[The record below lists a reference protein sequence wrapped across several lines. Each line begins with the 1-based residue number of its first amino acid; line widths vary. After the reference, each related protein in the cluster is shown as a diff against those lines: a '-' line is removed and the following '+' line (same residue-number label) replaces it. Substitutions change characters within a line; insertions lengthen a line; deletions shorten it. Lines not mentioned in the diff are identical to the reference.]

1 MTTNHDAYEW
11 RLLKKNLTGTWGI
24 LPVMSGSLY
33 IQMNEPG
40 SGELK
45 IPATSGIAAHVEVGT
60 FAELYYRGAYRGGF
74 FVENIATGYADDTE
88 GEGHIVSLSGRGAM
102 ALLDDAIVWDDGISR
117 VDGKKKF
124 PLKTEADVLLT
135 LVAEAKSRGCFP
147 ALSTDFTAV
156 VDSDNEAWTDLQE
169 FEFDVGMTLTEVV
182 GEMVDL
188 GMEVRVVPNHSGGFV
203 LQAYKSMGSDKSL
216 EQYFR
221 IGTNCKEVGYNRI
234 GTKVKNALRVKYKG
248 GYMSRNDADSKNA
261 YRRREELY
269 DASNASSSYTAG
281 MYANAHLQNVK
292 EPFEEISVEVLDD
305 VRPYLF
311 VDYDL
316 GDWVKLD
323 RFGTEEKRRVNSAH
337 IKFTDEWARV
347 QVDLNSAFQENE
359 IKMWKDIERLK
370 HRFEHDSNQLDVALW
385 VALSDPDQFT
395 GNGIYAMAQQ
405 ADKLYIGGEFTRIGG
420 IAANNVA
427 VYDLVAQTFS
437 PLGAGLTGEAWDTD
451 HTISRGPLCRAILV
465 DGGDVYFT
473 GVFKTAGETT
483 CNSIARWNGTAWSA
497 LANGLGWKHN
507 ALLDDGG
514 FSLAKYGSDIM
525 IGGHFDIGGTGGYAD
540 YGDAGTI
547 HGITAWDGSGYSKIS
562 DAVVNGHVV
571 RAMVVDGSVLY
582 FGGNMPQQ
590 VQTWNGLTIGALM
603 SPNEMLGEVYALA
616 IADGDLIAAGS
627 IYKFGETD
635 LFGVARYTGSTWES
649 VGEGFDLDIDITNR
663 FVYGLAVYLSDIY
676 AVGKFIK
683 TKDNVETSL
692 VAQWDGSSW
701 LALNKG
707 GYPNTRI
714 MHCAVPIGGDLIV
727 GGTFAGVGNVI
738 ENDVPSKAMARWVTS
753 FPSLIQHLENKCSC
767 NIAGMLAGAPEKGA
781 LDDADKFGIWNSA
794 NGQFASVKWETIIAN
809 IEATLLTGTADRL
822 AIFNNTGDL
831 AAGAELIWDTTYKV
845 LSIGLVDPIV
855 HDAGS
860 YASLRQTSEGGG
872 ASNFLTTYSDTTASF
887 ITGIRT
893 RGTSISPSAVKK
905 DDALLRIRGWGHDG
919 TALSSSRT
927 AIYMAADEDWD
938 TSHHGTRLE
947 FHTTPKAATTMEL
960 AASLDGDGNLDIKSG
975 GKYKVG
981 GSNLIATA
989 TDLGGA
995 SPSDLIAPSQKAAK
1009 TYIDAK
1015 SAEWDERSET
1025 WTRTDNHTFTLTGD
1039 QTATYRKGR
1048 KVRYKDGGSY
1058 EYGVIKS
1065 ATYDGGTD
1073 KTTVTLIANDD
1084 YAMAAGA
1091 ISDTALSDMTNPP
1104 GFPDYF
1110 NYTPVLSCSGSMTI
1124 SSSTIGLARWRA
1136 DGSMMTVWHNISL
1149 KLGGTANTTIFVKLP
1164 ANAFIGAF
1172 AAAVNCRDTGS
1183 GQRPVGAGQIVG
1195 TNFDYRL
1202 ADVSNWTVGGSSNA
1216 AILGSGSY
1224 PF

>member
-1 MTTNHDAYEW
+1 MTTASDTYEW
-11 RLLKKNLTGTWGI
+11 KLLKKNLTATWGI
-24 LPVMSGSLY
+24 LPVISGSLY
-33 IQMNEPG
+33 IQINEAG

-45 IPATSGIAAHVEVGT
+45 IPASSAIAANVEVGT

-74 FVENIATGYADDTE
+74 FVENIQTGYADDTE
-88 GEGHIVSLSGRGAM
+88 NEGREMSLSGRGAM
-102 ALLDDAIVWDDGISR
+102 AMLDDAIVWDDGISR

-124 PLKTEADVLLT
+124 PLKTSADVLLS
-135 LVAEAKSRGCFP
+135 LLAEAKARGCFP
-147 ALSTDFTAV
+147 SLSADFTAIL
-156 VDSDNEAWTDLQE
+156 DSDGNAWTDLQE
-169 FEFDVGMTLTEVV
+169 FEFDVGMTLSDVV
-182 GEMVDL
+182 GEMVGL

-216 EQYFR
+216 EQFFR
-221 IGTNCKEVGYNRI
+221 IGTNCKGVGYNRV

-248 GYMSRNDADSKNA
+248 GYMTKKDTDSKNA
-261 YRRREELY
+261 YRRREEFY
-269 DASNASSSYTAG
+269 DAASAGSSYTAG

-305 VRPYLF
+305 VPPHLF

-323 RFGTEEKRRVNSAH
+323 RYGTEEKRRVNSAH

-347 QVDLNSAFQENE
+347 QVDLNSVFQENE
-359 IKMWKDIERLK
+359 IKMWRDIERLK
-370 HRFEHDSNQLDVALW
+370 HRFAHDSNQLDVALW
-385 VALSDPDQFT
+385 VGLSDPAQFT
-395 GNGIYAMAQQ
+395 GTEIRAMAQQ
-405 ADKLYIGGEFTRIGG
+405 ADKLYIGGAFTRIGG

-427 VYDLVAQTFS
+427 VYDLVSQTFS
-437 PLGAGLTGEAWDTD
+437 ALGTGLTESVADFYGSVP
-451 HTISRGPLCRAILV
+451 IGPICRAILV

-473 GVFKTAGETT
+473 GAFKKAGGTT
-483 CNSIARWNGTAWSA
+483 CNSIARWNGATWSA
-497 LANGLGWKHN
+497 LANGLGWLHVVN
-507 ALLDDGG
+507 QDDGG

-525 IGGHFDIGGTGGYAD
+525 VGGHFNIGVGGGYAD
-540 YGDAGTI
+540 YLDGDTI
-547 HGITAWDGSGYSKIS
+547 HGLAAWDGSAYSKIS
-562 DAVVNGHVV
+562 SAIGFSNAVF
-571 RAMVVDGSVLY
+571 AQIVDGSILY
-582 FGGNMPQQ
+582 FGGDMDQQ
-590 VQTWNGLTIGALM
+590 VQTWNGLTVGALM
-603 SPNEMLGEVYALA
+603 SPAEMTGHVYALT
-616 IADGDLIAAGS
+616 IADDSLIAGGS
-627 IYKFGETD
+627 ISKFGTTD
-635 LFGVARYTGSTWES
+635 LFGVARYTDPGWES
-649 VGEGFDLDIDITNR
+649 VGEGFDLEIDITNR
-663 FVYGLAVYLSDIY
+663 FVSGLAVYMSDIY

-683 TKDNVETSL
+683 TKDGVETSL

-701 LALNKG
+701 ITLNKG
-707 GYPNTRI
+707 GYTDSDT
-714 MHCAVPIGGDLIV
+714 MYCAIPIGGDLIV
-727 GGTFAGVGNVI
+727 GGSFNGVGNVVAG
-738 ENDVPSKAMARWVTS
+738 DVPSKALARWVTS

-767 NIAGMLAGAPEKGA
+767 DIAGMLAGAPEKGA
-781 LDDADKFGIWNSA
+781 LADADKFGIYNSA

-927 AIYMAADEDWD
+927 AIYMVADEDWD

-947 FHTTPKAATTMEL
+947 FHTTPKATTTLAL

-995 SPSDLIAPSQKAAK
+995 SPSDLVAPSQKAAK

-1015 SAEWDERSET
+1015 SADWDERSET
-1025 WTRTDNHTFTLTGD
+1025 WTRTDNHTFTLAGD

-1124 SSSTIGLARWRA
+1124 SSSTIGLACWRA
-1136 DGSMMTVWHNISL
+1136 DGSMMTVWHNIDL
-1149 KLGGTANTTIFVKLP
+1149 QLGGTAHTTIFVKLP
-1164 ANAFIGAF
+1164 ANTLIGAL

-1183 GQRPVGAGQIVG
+1183 GQRPVGAGQIAG
-1195 TNFDYRL
+1195 TNFAYRL

>member
-1 MTTNHDAYEW
+1 MTTASDTYEW
-11 RLLKKNLTGTWGI
+11 KLLKKNLTATWGI
-24 LPVMSGSLY
+24 LPVISGSLY
-33 IQMNEPG
+33 IQINEAG

-45 IPATSGIAAHVEVGT
+45 IPASSAIAANVEVGT

-74 FVENIATGYADDTE
+74 FVENIQTGYADDTE
-88 GEGHIVSLSGRGAM
+88 NEGREMSLSGRGAM
-102 ALLDDAIVWDDGISR
+102 AMLDDAIVWDDGISR

-124 PLKTEADVLLT
+124 PLKTSADVLLS
-135 LVAEAKSRGCFP
+135 LLAEAKARGCFP
-147 ALSTDFTAV
+147 SLSADFTAIL
-156 VDSDNEAWTDLQE
+156 DSDGNAWTDLQE
-169 FEFDVGMTLTEVV
+169 FEFDVGMTLSDVV
-182 GEMVDL
+182 GEMVGL

-216 EQYFR
+216 EQFFR
-221 IGTNCKEVGYNRI
+221 IGTNCKEVGYNRV

-248 GYMSRNDADSKNA
+248 GYMTKKDTDSKNA
-261 YRRREELY
+261 YRRREEFY
-269 DASNASSSYTAG
+269 DAASAGSSYTAG

-305 VRPYLF
+305 VPPHLF

-323 RFGTEEKRRVNSAH
+323 RYGTEEKRRVNSAH

-347 QVDLNSAFQENE
+347 QVDLNSVFQENE
-359 IKMWKDIERLK
+359 IKMWRDIERLK
-370 HRFEHDSNQLDVALW
+370 HRFAHDSNQLDVALW
-385 VALSDPDQFT
+385 VGLSDPAQFT
-395 GNGIYAMAQQ
+395 GTEIRAMAQQ
-405 ADKLYIGGEFTRIGG
+405 ADKLYIGGAFTRIGG

-427 VYDLVAQTFS
+427 VYDLVSQTFS
-437 PLGAGLTGEAWDTD
+437 ALGAGLTESVADFYGSAP
-451 HTISRGPLCRAILV
+451 IGPICRAILV

-473 GVFKTAGETT
+473 GAFKKAGGTT
-483 CNSIARWNGTAWSA
+483 CNSIARWNGATWSA
-497 LANGLGWKHN
+497 LANGLGWLHVVN
-507 ALLDDGG
+507 QDDGG

-525 IGGHFDIGGTGGYAD
+525 VGGHFNIGVGGGYAD
-540 YGDAGTI
+540 YLDGDTI
-547 HGITAWDGSGYSKIS
+547 HGLAAWDGSAYSKIS
-562 DAVVNGHVV
+562 SAIGFSNAVF
-571 RAMVVDGSVLY
+571 AQIVDGSILY
-582 FGGNMPQQ
+582 FGGDMDQQ
-590 VQTWNGLTIGALM
+590 VQTWNGLTVGALM
-603 SPNEMLGEVYALA
+603 SSAEMTGHVYALT
-616 IADGDLIAAGS
+616 IADDSLIAGGS
-627 IYKFGETD
+627 ISKFGTTD
-635 LFGVARYTGSTWES
+635 LFGVARYTDPGWES
-649 VGEGFDLDIDITNR
+649 VGEGFDLEIDITNR
-663 FVYGLAVYLSDIY
+663 FVYGLAVYMSDIY

-683 TKDNVETSL
+683 TKDDVETSL

-701 LALNKG
+701 ITLNKG
-707 GYPNTRI
+707 GYTDSDT
-714 MHCAVPIGGDLIV
+714 MYCAIPIGGDLIV
-727 GGTFAGVGNVI
+727 GGSFNGVGNVVAG
-738 ENDVPSKAMARWVTS
+738 DVPSKALARWVTS

-767 NIAGMLAGAPEKGA
+767 DIAGMLAGAPEKGA
-781 LDDADKFGIWNSA
+781 LADADKFGIYNSA

-872 ASNFLTTYSDTTASF
+872 VSNFLTTYSDTTASF

-893 RGTSISPSAVKK
+893 RGTRISPSAVKNN
-905 DDALLRIRGWGHDG
+905 DALFRIRGWGHDG

-927 AIYMAADEDWD
+927 AIYMVADEDWD

-947 FHTTPKAATTMEL
+947 FHTTPKATTTLAL

-995 SPSDLIAPSQKAAK
+995 SPSDLVAPSQKAAK

-1015 SAEWDERSET
+1015 SADWDERSET
-1025 WTRTDNHTFTLTGD
+1025 WTRTDNHTFTLAGD

-1110 NYTPVLSCSGSMTI
+1110 NYTPVLSCSVSMTI
-1124 SSSTIGLARWRA
+1124 SSSTIGLACWRA
-1136 DGSMMTVWHNISL
+1136 DGSMMTVWHNINL
-1149 KLGGTANTTIFVKLP
+1149 KLGGTARTTIFVKLP
-1164 ANAFIGAF
+1164 ANALIGAF

-1183 GQRPVGAGQIVG
+1183 GQPPVGAGQIFV
-1195 TNFDYRL
+1195 TNFAYRL